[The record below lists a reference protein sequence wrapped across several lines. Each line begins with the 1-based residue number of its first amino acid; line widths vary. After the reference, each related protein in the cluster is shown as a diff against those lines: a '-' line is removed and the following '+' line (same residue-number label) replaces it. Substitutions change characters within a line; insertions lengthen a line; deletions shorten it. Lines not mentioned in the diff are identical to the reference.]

1 MPPVSA
7 LDQTPSSS
15 AQESSTVVR
24 FLSLRGVRWR
34 IDLGVLPSSSSSI
47 VDLRR
52 VAADSRRRYA
62 NLRRRLIVDPHLSK
76 DDINSDLVK
85 DNPLSQSPGK
95 CLIETSKSWLTFFP
109 LATEKTGK
117 LVWKEEIE
125 RVLCF
130 KGRQKS
136 KVPEGWMFH
145 VIDTVPL
152 GLDNMVY
159 IDTNPH
165 VVSTDSI
172 WSRYFRN
179 AEVEKMLDQDLSRLY
194 PDQESYFQTTICQT
208 MLRRILLLWCLIH
221 PECGY
226 RQGMHEQ
233 LAPLLYVLHVDLQ
246 YLSHVRGQYEDHFN
260 DEFQGVS
267 LPETDLSAN
276 YRFEK
281 IMNRNIGTDGDNSS
295 QGKTAKV
302 RSLDELDP
310 ETKDIFFMSDAYGA
324 EGELGVILS
333 EKFMEHDAYCMF
345 DILMNDAHG
354 VVAMAEFFSPSPSIG
369 SSTGL
374 PPIIEAASA
383 IYQLL
388 ATVDSSLHSHL
399 VELGV
404 EPQYFAM
411 RWLRVLFGRE
421 FPLEDLL
428 IMWDKIFSYPNNKN
442 FPHQANEVEF
452 RCRIL
457 CSPRGA
463 FILAMAVSVLL
474 HLRSSLLATDFAT
487 ACLQRLLNIPEDLNV
502 KKLIEKAKS
511 LQALALDLVFSS
523 CSQGGTSRYNREG
536 RRGHSLSYGSSP
548 ITPNQLSDSYWEEKW
563 RSMYASEELKK
574 GNSTTTTS
582 SDKKK
587 EAVARKLSLSRTG
600 SVPCPMEIPNKN
612 GGPSDEKTIVDSN
625 TENDQSKYRC
635 GIPSTSEV
643 ETESYFHGEQDDQN
657 IKRKQSDIAGETCFS
672 AENLSTMTSPLR
684 MVNDHEYD
692 SDESSVTS
700 SSLVV
705 DSYDEINHV
714 EEPCSYIID
723 KEGITKCIS
732 ESGHGSG
739 REETDAAP
747 LKQQKPL
754 AGRFQLFQ
762 KSNRGGCQVH
772 ERMKD
777 EDKDINETLRTIGKS
792 MFDKIQVLT
801 ATLNDWNLW
810 TSLAFQPKDDK
821 PIAMLIIELAL
832 KKDQI
837 PENSGNSRSNADD
850 LGQQQIAAFAAL
862 DELQKISN
870 LLSEM

>member
-1 MPPVSA
+1 
-7 LDQTPSSS
+7 
-15 AQESSTVVR
+15 
-24 FLSLRGVRWR
+24 
-34 IDLGVLPSSSSSI
+34 
-47 VDLRR
+47 
-52 VAADSRRRYA
+52 
-62 NLRRRLIVDPHLSK
+62 
-76 DDINSDLVK
+76 
-85 DNPLSQSPGK
+85 
-95 CLIETSKSWLTFFP
+95 
-109 LATEKTGK
+109 
-117 LVWKEEIE
+117 
-125 RVLCF
+125 
-130 KGRQKS
+130 
-136 KVPEGWMFH
+136 
-145 VIDTVPL
+145 
-152 GLDNMVY
+152 
-159 IDTNPH
+159 
-165 VVSTDSI
+165 
-172 WSRYFRN
+172 
-179 AEVEKMLDQDLSRLY
+179 MLDQDLSRLY
-194 PDQESYFQTTICQT
+194 PDQESYFQTTTCQT

-226 RQGMHEQ
+226 RQGMHEL

-281 IMNRNIGTDGDNSS
+281 IMNRNIGTDGENSS

-302 RSLDELDP
+302 RSLDELDS

-324 EGELGVILS
+324 EGELGIILS

-345 DILMNDAHG
+345 DILMNDGHG
-354 VVAMAEFFSPSPSIG
+354 VVSMAEFFSPSPSVG

-388 ATVDSSLHSHL
+388 ATVDSALHSHL

-428 IMWDKIFSYPNNKN
+428 IMWDEIFSYPNNKN
-442 FPHQANEVEF
+442 FPHKANEVEF

-523 CSQGGTSRYNREG
+523 CSQGGTTSRYNREG

-587 EAVARKLSLSRTG
+587 EAVARKFSLSRTG

-612 GGPSDEKTIVDSN
+612 GGPSDKKTIVDSN
-625 TENDQSKYRC
+625 TDNDQSKYRC

-657 IKRKQSDIAGETCFS
+657 IKRKQSDIAGETCSS
-672 AENLSTMTSPLR
+672 AENLSTMTSPFR

-692 SDESSVTS
+692 SEESSVTS
-700 SSLVV
+700 TSLVV
-705 DSYDEINHV
+705 DAYDEINHV

-739 REETDAAP
+739 REETDSAP

-762 KSNRGGCQVH
+762 KSNRGSCQVH
-772 ERMKD
+772 ERIKD
-777 EDKDINETLRTIGKS
+777 EDKNINETLRTIGKS
-792 MFDKIQVLT
+792 MFDKIQ
-801 ATLNDWNLW
+801 
-810 TSLAFQPKDDK
+810 
-821 PIAMLIIELAL
+821 IIESAL

-850 LGQQQIAAFAAL
+850 LGQHQIAAFAAL
-862 DELQKISN
+862 EELQKISN

>member
-85 DNPLSQSPGK
+85 DNPLSQSP
-95 CLIETSKSWLTFFP
+95 
-109 LATEKTGK
+109 
-117 LVWKEEIE
+117 
-125 RVLCF
+125 
-130 KGRQKS
+130 
-136 KVPEGWMFH
+136 
-145 VIDTVPL
+145 
-152 GLDNMVY
+152 
-159 IDTNPH
+159 
-165 VVSTDSI
+165 DSI

-792 MFDKIQVLT
+792 MFDKIQ
-801 ATLNDWNLW
+801 
-810 TSLAFQPKDDK
+810 
-821 PIAMLIIELAL
+821 IIELAL